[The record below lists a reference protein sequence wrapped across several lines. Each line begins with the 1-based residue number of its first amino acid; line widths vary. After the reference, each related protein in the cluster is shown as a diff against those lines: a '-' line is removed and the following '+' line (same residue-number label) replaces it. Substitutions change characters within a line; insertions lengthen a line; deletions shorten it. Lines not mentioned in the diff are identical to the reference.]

1 MPLIQTFIEHR
12 LCLSHHLTIDEGK
25 KQRAIEGGVFNIYYN
40 PYHRPFGVH
49 INILMIFNIL
59 NYSQQQVCLA
69 HNENDPAQR
78 DRCLVNAASRSDTSP
93 DVRPMDLPVRNGQ
106 MGD

>member
-1 MPLIQTFIEHR
+1 MMIRFTLPALLLALAASACSTPGNPETE
-12 LCLSHHLTIDEGK
+12 LT
-25 KQRAIEGGVFNIYYN
+25 
-40 PYHRPFGVH
+40 
-49 INILMIFNIL
+49 
-59 NYSQQQVCLA
+59 QQQVCLA

-106 MGD
+106 MGE

>member
-1 MPLIQTFIEHR
+1 MMEPLAHHVLLDHVIQRQR
-12 LCLSHHLTIDEGK
+12 LPKKNLLQKMLSLT
-25 KQRAIEGGVFNIYYN
+25 
-40 PYHRPFGVH
+40 
-49 INILMIFNIL
+49 
-59 NYSQQQVCLA
+59 QQQVCLA

>member
-1 MPLIQTFIEHR
+1 MMIRFT
-12 LCLSHHLTIDEGK
+12 LSALLLALAAPACSTPGNPETELT
-25 KQRAIEGGVFNIYYN
+25 
-40 PYHRPFGVH
+40 
-49 INILMIFNIL
+49 
-59 NYSQQQVCLA
+59 QQQVCLA